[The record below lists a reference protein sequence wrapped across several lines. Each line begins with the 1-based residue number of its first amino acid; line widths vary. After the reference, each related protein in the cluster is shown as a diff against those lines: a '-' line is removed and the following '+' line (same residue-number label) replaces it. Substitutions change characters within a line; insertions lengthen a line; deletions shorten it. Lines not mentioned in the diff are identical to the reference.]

1 MVWNNVNRVLVLI
14 PPPVEPGDA
23 PINIRMDTVSRPAD
37 VKSPS
42 GNVLNPAVLAD
53 TLVKNAP
60 SQVMSSVSR
69 ISSVPAARSISV
81 VTITA
86 LEWRHS
92 FLKERFLKISMITR
106 KPSPPKIMSPAVV
119 RFRSTSSLYPVRFL
133 RPPRISKPELLN
145 AATEWNRLIPSALTG
160 G

>member
-69 ISSVPAARSISV
+69 ISSV